1 MTGSKPN
8 DVGALA
14 TPDLL
19 TLSLALAAE
28 LTARLSSPDF
38 LDDVPRFPRGPQR
51 DRSADW
57 GLYADDAVYSAA
69 GADADDGADEDGA
82 DGGGADGEGGSE
94 SGAPGP
100 KGSPDVPQGVLPEI
114 TVAVER
120 LARSVDASRTA
131 LAGHVDRV
139 FSLPDQ
145 RREVLGLPEGK
156 TAFRHAPD
164 YLREHLHIDRREA
177 KRRVERSG
185 HVMAARTVDHSQI
198 VPPRMPV
205 LADSMGRAEID
216 TAAGDLI
223 ASTLSTAR
231 REAALADAPPEIV
244 DEQLVA
250 GERLLVANA
259 RDVDPET
266 LSKICAHWRLR
277 FDALVDPDGREPT
290 EAEVNGAQGFFYRG
304 RKRGHGLHRWEVLAT
319 DRQHE
324 ILQTVAAAA
333 SNPRASGPECT
344 ATEAVD
350 AEEAELQR
358 LDPRSVGQKQL
369 DGLVSALTGALAL
382 ADLSDLPASG
392 GFRPQVLV
400 TIDHDSLLDRVH
412 QAHATD
418 TLLSQAAYAGPVP
431 PRIIRQWACDAD
443 LIPVVLGGDGQ
454 VLDIGRAQRLFP
466 RRIRQALVAR
476 DGGCAA
482 PNCSIPA
489 PWCEAHHIDYWEHG
503 GPTSVE
509 NGVLLCS
516 HHHHAVHADAWEI
529 SVRNG
534 VPWFIPA
541 PYLDTTRRARRNRYR
556 RSGTADPPD

>member
-1 MTGSKPN
+1 MTESMPD

-14 TPDLL
+14 VPDLL
-19 TLSLALAAE
+19 ALSLSLAAE
-28 LTARLSSPDF
+28 LTQRLSSPDF
-38 LDDVPRFPRGPQR
+38 LDDLPRFPHGPQR
-51 DRSADW
+51 DRSAEW
-57 GLYADDAVYSAA
+57 GLYADDR
-69 GADADDGADEDGA
+69 ADDRD
-82 DGGGADGEGGSE
+82 
-94 SGAPGP
+94 PGLNQT
-100 KGSPDVPQGVLPEI
+100 PDVPQGVLPEI
-114 TVAVER
+114 TRAVER
-120 LARSVDASRTA
+120 LARAIDASRTA

-139 FSLPDQ
+139 FELPDQ
-145 RREVLGLPEGK
+145 RREILGIPEGK

-164 YLREHLHIDRREA
+164 YLREHLLIDRREA

-185 HVMAARTVDHSQI
+185 HVMATRTVDQAQ
-198 VPPRMPV
+198 VLPPRMPV
-205 LADSMGRAEID
+205 LADSVRQAEID
-216 TAAGDLI
+216 TSAADLI

-250 GERLLVANA
+250 GERLLVTYA

-266 LSKICAHWRLR
+266 LSKICAHWRQR

-290 EAEVNGAQGFFYRG
+290 DAELHAAQGLFYRG
-304 RKRGHGLHRWEVLAT
+304 RKRGHGLHRWEILAA
-319 DRQHE
+319 DGQHE

-344 ATEAVD
+344 TTDAVD
-350 AEEAELQR
+350 TADPNAADLNAADLNAADLNAVDPATAGADTRELQM
-358 LDPRSVGQKQL
+358 LDPRSTGQKQL
-369 DGLVSALTGALAL
+369 DGLVSALTGALSL

-392 GFRPQVLV
+392 GSRPQVLV
-400 TIDHDSLLDRVH
+400 TIDYDSLLGRVH
-412 QAHATD
+412 QSHAVD
-418 TLLSQAAYAGPVP
+418 TILSQAAYAGTIQ
-431 PRIIRQWACDAD
+431 PRLIRQWACDAD

-454 VLDIGRAQRLFP
+454 VLDIGRAQRIFP
-466 RRIRQALVAR
+466 RRLRQALVAR

-489 PWCEAHHIDYWEHG
+489 PWCEAHHIDHWEHG

-556 RSGTADPPD
+556 RSGTEDPPD